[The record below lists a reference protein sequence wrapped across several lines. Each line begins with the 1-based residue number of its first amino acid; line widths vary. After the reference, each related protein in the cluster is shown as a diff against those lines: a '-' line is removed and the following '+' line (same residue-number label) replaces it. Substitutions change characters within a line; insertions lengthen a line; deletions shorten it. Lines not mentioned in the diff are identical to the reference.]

1 MQNYCKTNRL
11 EKAWSCSG
19 SVPFTIKS
27 LSVWLT
33 VSLKLFTN
41 VSMYCWN
48 KSLKYLFKFTTAFAT
63 GFHCLRARFLTIIF
77 VFLSGIE
84 RNYWDPALT
93 IKTFTAA
100 FIEGLQFSLLLPIN
114 KSCRTHCTHY
124 WMSFLS
130 DLSVVTSTYSWS
142 PKNNVFLF
150 PVLFLVDGVD
160 DFSSFLRPG
169 IRSGV

>member
-1 MQNYCKTNRL
+1 MRAVTEVARAIGLVALSAGMQNYCKTNRL

-114 KSCRTHCTHY
+114 NSSDTFVSY
-124 WMSFLS
+124 SLYPLLDEFFVWSLGS
-130 DLSVVTSTYSWS
+130 DLH
-142 PKNNVFLF
+142 VF
-150 PVLFLVDGVD
+150 V
-160 DFSSFLRPG
+160 
-169 IRSGV
+169 ITEK